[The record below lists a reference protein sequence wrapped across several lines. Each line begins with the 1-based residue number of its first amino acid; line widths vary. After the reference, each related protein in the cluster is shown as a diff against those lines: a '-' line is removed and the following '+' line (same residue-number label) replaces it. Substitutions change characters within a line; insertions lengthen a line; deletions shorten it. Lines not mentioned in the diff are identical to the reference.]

1 MGKKNEIFLEEIKGV
16 EENKELYIFFISFLL
31 EDFQKNKEE
40 VNYEESSSIL

>member
-1 MGKKNEIFLEEIKGV
+1 MGKKNEIFLEEIKEV
-16 EENKELYIFFISFLL
+16 EENKELYSSFISFLL

>member
-1 MGKKNEIFLEEIKGV
+1 MGKNEIFLEEIKEV
-16 EENKELYIFFISFLL
+16 EENKELYISFISFLL